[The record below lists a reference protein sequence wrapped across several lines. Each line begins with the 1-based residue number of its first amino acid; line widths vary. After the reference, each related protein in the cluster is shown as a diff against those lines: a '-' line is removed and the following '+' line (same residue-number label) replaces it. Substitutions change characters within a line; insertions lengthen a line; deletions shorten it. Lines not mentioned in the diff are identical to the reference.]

1 MNWLLV
7 DIAGMMLSAATE
19 RDNVTR
25 DLLIEQVH
33 NYAASSQN
41 STTFDAY
48 YNPTT
53 GLANNHEYNA
63 AGVNS

>member
-1 MNWLLV
+1 
-7 DIAGMMLSAATE
+7 MMLSAATE

-41 STTFDAY
+41 STAFDAY
-48 YNPTT
+48 YNPAT
-53 GLANNHEYNA
+53 GLADNHEYNA